1 MDNNAPNSLSA
12 NIPTANT
19 VTPSTATNHIP
30 SPIPQQNIT
39 QLSNTPTESSV
50 SNVQPTNQTQQI
62 NTNPYI
68 DTSKISCWDETQQ
81 IISKLEQT
89 FNGKVIVLYIP
100 YGARLVDDDT
110 KEIYNHIE
118 KIGKADKINVVI
130 YGPGGSGIAA
140 YKIVKLIRSY
150 FENFTIVAPNVAASA
165 MTMLTL
171 GADQILTGPLTSF
184 SPIDTSIT
192 NHPLAPIDQNK
203 RPVAVE
209 IQQVQ
214 KYLEMAQS
222 EKFGQSGDFSQSVFA
237 TLSEKVHPLLLG
249 TIQRSLSLSKL
260 LTRSILKTHMTD
272 DDKITKIVNTLNDQ
286 YPIHSYPIMKEDFLE
301 LGLNVQEMTKE
312 QNYLTIDLFSYYDLL
327 SKTIRKNGKEKS
339 TTVRQN
345 FIESNGFRGY
355 YWSQIDRE
363 YVDGKWIEIG
373 SADGYTRAVM
383 VKNKK
388 GFFEVAP
395 LSTKDFRKWMKNEDF
410 EIE

>member
-1 MDNNAPNSLSA
+1 MDNNAPSSLPS
-12 NIPTANT
+12 NNLQTSPTQ
-19 VTPSTATNHIP
+19 
-30 SPIPQQNIT
+30 PQNLSSGNNQAD
-39 QLSNTPTESSV
+39 SNTPP
-50 SNVQPTNQTQQI
+50 QGQQANI
-62 NTNPYI
+62 NPYI
-68 DTSKISCWDETQQ
+68 DTSKIACWDETQQ
-81 IISKLEQT
+81 LITQLEQT
-89 FNGKVIVLYIP
+89 FNGKVLVLYIP

-118 KIGKADKINVVI
+118 KIGKAEKINLII

-150 FENFTIVAPNVAASA
+150 FNNFTVIAPSVAASA

-203 RPVAVE
+203 RPVSVE

-222 EKFGQSGDFSQSVFA
+222 EKFSQNGDFSQSVFA

-260 LTRSILKTHMTD
+260 LTGSILKTHMND
-272 DDKITKIVNTLNDQ
+272 EEKISKIVNTLNDQ
-286 YPIHSYPIMKEDFLE
+286 YPIHSYPIMKEDFE
-301 LGLNVQEMTKE
+301 EMGLNVQEMTKE
-312 QNYLTIDLFSYYDLL
+312 QNYMTIDLFSYYDLL
-327 SKTIRKNGKEKS
+327 SRTVRKNGKEKS

-345 FIESNGFRGY
+345 FLESSGFRSY

-383 VKNKK
+383 VRNKK

-395 LSTKDFRKWMKNEDF
+395 LGTKDFRKWMKNETF

>member
-1 MDNNAPNSLSA
+1 
-12 NIPTANT
+12 
-19 VTPSTATNHIP
+19 
-30 SPIPQQNIT
+30 
-39 QLSNTPTESSV
+39 
-50 SNVQPTNQTQQI
+50 
-62 NTNPYI
+62 
-68 DTSKISCWDETQQ
+68 
-81 IISKLEQT
+81 
-89 FNGKVIVLYIP
+89 
-100 YGARLVDDDT
+100 
-110 KEIYNHIE
+110 
-118 KIGKADKINVVI
+118 
-130 YGPGGSGIAA
+130 
-140 YKIVKLIRSY
+140 
-150 FENFTIVAPNVAASA
+150 
-165 MTMLTL
+165 
-171 GADQILTGPLTSF
+171 
-184 SPIDTSIT
+184 
-192 NHPLAPIDQNK
+192 
-203 RPVAVE
+203 
-209 IQQVQ
+209 
-214 KYLEMAQS
+214 
-222 EKFGQSGDFSQSVFA
+222 
-237 TLSEKVHPLLLG
+237 
-249 TIQRSLSLSKL
+249 
-260 LTRSILKTHMTD
+260 MTD